1 MPRDRQVRAA
11 CALLCQEVVMPIV
24 NLKDYY
30 LNCKEDVLVEVSD
43 EVAEDL
49 AYGLRR
55 AKSIARL
62 DRAHN
67 AKSWSLDAHAWVE
80 DYIPVFEPSAEQI
93 VMDKATREILL
104 EALAHIK
111 PIQAQHIYKKFF
123 LGMRQVEIAQE
134 EGVTQGGVSKSIQSG
149 LRKLEKYLYE
159 QQLYHLLK
167 RGD

>member
-1 MPRDRQVRAA
+1 MR
-11 CALLCQEVVMPIV
+11 ALLIT
-24 NLKDYY
+24 Y
-30 LNCKEDVLVEVSD
+30 LNCKEDVLVKVSD

-67 AKSWSLDAHAWVE
+67 AKSRSLDAHTWVE

-93 VMDKATREILL
+93 VMDKVTREILL

-123 LGMRQVEIAQE
+123 LGMR
-134 EGVTQGGVSKSIQSG
+134 
-149 LRKLEKYLYE
+149 
-159 QQLYHLLK
+159 
-167 RGD
+167 

>member
-1 MPRDRQVRAA
+1 
-11 CALLCQEVVMPIV
+11 MPIV

-30 LNCKEDVLVEVSD
+30 RDCKEDVLVEVSN

-67 AKSWSLDAHAWVE
+67 AKSWSLDAHTWVE
-80 DYIPVFEPSAEQI
+80 DYIPVFELSAEQI

-104 EALAHIK
+104 EVLSHLK
-111 PIQAQHIYKKFF
+111 PIQARRIYKNSF
-123 LGMRQVEIAQE
+123 LEMRQVEIARE
-134 EGVTQGGVSKSIQSG
+134 EGATQSGVSKSIRGG
-149 LRKLEKYLYE
+149 LRNLEKYL
-159 QQLYHLLK
+159 LKHCLDHLLK